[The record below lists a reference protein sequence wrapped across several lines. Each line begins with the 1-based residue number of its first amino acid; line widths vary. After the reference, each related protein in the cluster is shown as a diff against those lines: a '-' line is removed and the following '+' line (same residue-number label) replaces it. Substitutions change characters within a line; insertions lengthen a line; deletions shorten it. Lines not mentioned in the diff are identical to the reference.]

1 MTREVRSS
9 GAPPKASVALLVS
22 VISVVIVAAA
32 GAIAPTTT
40 VVTPLGC
47 VDDNDTG
54 PDSCAQSTN
63 GLYGA
68 RSVAVSPDGKSV
80 YAASANDDAIVRFN
94 RNTTTG
100 ALTPAGCV
108 DDNDSGADAC
118 SQTADGLNSAFS
130 VAVSPDGKS
139 VYAAS
144 AGDDAVVRFNRNT
157 TTGALTPAGCVDD
170 NDTGDDTCAQS
181 ANGLQFVISVA
192 VSADGT
198 SVYAIAFTDSAVVRF
213 NRNTTTGALT
223 PAGCVDDNDTGL
235 DTCAQSTNGLTYASS
250 VTVSPDGK
258 SVYAT
263 SGEDDVGG
271 DDAIVRFNRNT
282 STGALTPAGCV
293 DDNDTGADTCSQST
307 NGLDGAVSVAVS
319 PSGGS
324 VYAASVRDHA
334 IVRFA
339 RNTTTGAITPSVCV
353 DDNDAGNDSC
363 AKSTDGLNSANG
375 VAVAPNS
382 KSVYATSAGDI
393 GDNAVVRFAVKTT
406 IQILSVI
413 KNKRIGAAKLVMR
426 VPGRGEL
433 DLAKTKTVKGME
445 TRAAG
450 REALPIRPTSR
461 AKKIL
466 NDTGEVR
473 VKAEVTYTPE
483 LGEPATKTERV
494 TLLKRR

>member
-223 PAGCVDDNDTGL
+223 PAGCVDDNDTGI
-235 DTCAQSTNGLTYASS
+235 DTCAQSTNGLT
-250 VTVSPDGK
+250 
-258 SVYAT
+258 
-263 SGEDDVGG
+263 
-271 DDAIVRFNRNT
+271 
-282 STGALTPAGCV
+282 TPPR
-293 DDNDTGADTCSQST
+293 
-307 NGLDGAVSVAVS
+307 S
-319 PSGGS
+319 PSARMGS
-324 VYAASVRDHA
+324 RSMPHRAKTMWAATTRSSASIATRAPAPSPPRDA
-334 IVRFA
+334 W
-339 RNTTTGAITPSVCV
+339 TTTI
-353 DDNDAGNDSC
+353 
-363 AKSTDGLNSANG
+363 
-375 VAVAPNS
+375 
-382 KSVYATSAGDI
+382 
-393 GDNAVVRFAVKTT
+393 R
-406 IQILSVI
+406 
-413 KNKRIGAAKLVMR
+413 
-426 VPGRGEL
+426 GR
-433 DLAKTKTVKGME
+433 
-445 TRAAG
+445 TRAHRARTG
-450 REALPIRPTSR
+450 STAPSR
-461 AKKIL
+461 SQ
-466 NDTGEVR
+466 
-473 VKAEVTYTPE
+473 
-483 LGEPATKTERV
+483 
-494 TLLKRR
+494 